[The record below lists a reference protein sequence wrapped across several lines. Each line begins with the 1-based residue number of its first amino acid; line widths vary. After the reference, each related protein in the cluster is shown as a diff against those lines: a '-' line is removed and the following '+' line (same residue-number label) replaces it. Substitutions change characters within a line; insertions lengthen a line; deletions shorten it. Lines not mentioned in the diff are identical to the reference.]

1 MRLTSSWAE
10 VGVVARLTSSRAEAG
25 VVARLTSSCVEAGVV
40 ARGTLSWAEVG
51 VVAGEDDLVLGRGGS
66 GGEAAEA
73 GTGTRST

>member
-1 MRLTSSWAE
+1 M
-10 VGVVARLTSSRAEAG
+10 
-25 VVARLTSSCVEAGVV
+25 V